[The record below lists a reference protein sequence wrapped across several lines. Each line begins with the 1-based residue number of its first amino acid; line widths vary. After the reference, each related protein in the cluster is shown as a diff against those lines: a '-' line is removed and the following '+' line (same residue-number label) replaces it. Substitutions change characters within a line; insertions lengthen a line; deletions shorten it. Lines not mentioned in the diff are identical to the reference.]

1 MDADPKTSGP
11 KTPGGDRKARQ
22 AVSDRLRRFYG
33 TLLSGL
39 EADADEFFRRVM
51 EQKEIR
57 DHEHVVSRL

>member
-1 MDADPKTSGP
+1 MGASDQQ
-11 KTPGGDRKARQ
+11 TPGEKDKRARQ

-57 DHEHVVSRL
+57 DHEHVVSRP